1 MGDKEAGSESPRKI
15 VQDMEMDRQDIHLVD
30 S

>member
-1 MGDKEAGSESPRKI
+1 MGAEEAVSESPRKI